1 MNYKE
6 KLHKIKNFIF
16 DVDGVFTDGLIIVDS
31 NGKESRCF
39 NTKDGIA
46 VKLATENGYNVAII
60 SGANNQGVR
69 KRLNRLGVE
78 NIFFGS
84 KDKSKDLIN
93 FAKINNISL
102 KETVYMGDDLPDL
115 GPMNLVKLKTCPN
128 DAVPEIRNICDYV
141 SPNKGGNGCV
151 RDIIEQVLKVQGKW
165 ILNKSNQNI

>member
-46 VKLATENGYNVAII
+46 IKLATENGYNIAII
-60 SGANNQGVR
+60 SGANNDGVR
-69 KRLNRLGVE
+69 ARLNRLGVE
-78 NIFFGS
+78 NIFLGS
-84 KDKSKDLIN
+84 KNKSKDLTD
-93 FAKINNISL
+93 FAKTKNISL

-115 GPMNLVKLKTCPN
+115 EPMNLVELKTCPN
-128 DAVPEIRNICDYV
+128 DAVPEIRNISDYV
-141 SPNKGGNGCV
+141 SPHKGGNGCV

-165 ILNKSNQNI
+165 ILNKFNQNI